1 MQLYFSSL
9 KRAHEYSFIIPNR
22 YAKKK
27 KDIYIFIYRGF
38 IFEWLKF
45 HIIFIVIFTEH
56 CVLNFVFS
64 IMNIKN
70 HRKLEF

>member
-1 MQLYFSSL
+1 MNIHLLFPSDM
-9 KRAHEYSFIIPNR
+9 RR
-22 YAKKK
+22 KK

-56 CVLNFVFS
+56 CVLSFVFS